1 MKNPHKLAN
10 FSYDEYMKSFYE
22 LYEHSP
28 WVIENAYKIVKEN
41 SMYED
46 IGKFHELLSQIV
58 LDASKNLQDSL
69 IKAHPMLAGEKAMKN
84 ELTDFSKHEQKSA
97 GFDNCSEKEIDR
109 FNQLNQAYFE
119 KFSFPFII
127 AVKGKTKDEILK
139 IFTQRLENS
148 IEDEHFTALTQIN
161 QIGLIRIKGIYE

>member
-1 MKNPHKLAN
+1 
-10 FSYDEYMKSFYE
+10 
-22 LYEHSP
+22 
-28 WVIENAYKIVKEN
+28 
-41 SMYED
+41 
-46 IGKFHELLSQIV
+46 
-58 LDASKNLQDSL
+58 
-69 IKAHPMLAGEKAMKN
+69 MLAGEKAMKN
-84 ELTDFSKHEQKSA
+84 ELTDFSKNEQKSA